1 MGGKE
6 GGEVVYVDSAH
17 DVTSGPSSRGSS
29 RNSRSISTR
38 ENTKSYHSPVVWVA
52 STNNLSTAE
61 SGRTHVASRST
72 MATSAIKLSDYEDES
87 VYNDDGVNGGLPS
100 SSRGGSLMEG
110 RTALSPPPP
119 PIPPRARSRSRS
131 APKEAPP
138 APPAA
143 AESFPFAPANPVLP
157 APTPITTA
165 ASVLLSPFPPRPKSI
180 RTGVGTGPVKL
191 KDRQNSADEA
201 MGVGYAV
208 SYNSAIP
215 PPPVRAAP
223 PAPPK
228 WAPPTIPGYED
239 DAKPLSSSGFKLDDP
254 PRPPPS
260 EKRET
265 GSNNRNNRLS
275 IFPGPSPSPTPS
287 TQGWSSSP
295 LSSPSTPPVPTVPTD
310 RLEASEHGSQHKRG
324 GSGGTA
330 EAEEEIEEDEKRG
343 RPFQKRQQQQ
353 TQTRARARG
362 SSVTGQSP
370 SPAPT
375 LEAWLKR
382 GMSST
387 RVPVRR
393 RGTETETE
401 TGIVAG
407 LGASP
412 SSSLPRSASTSN
424 LAAVRRQSYTARLRE
439 QVQQRYMLDADDGG
453 RGEDWP
459 IRQS

>member
-1 MGGKE
+1 
-6 GGEVVYVDSAH
+6 
-17 DVTSGPSSRGSS
+17 
-29 RNSRSISTR
+29 
-38 ENTKSYHSPVVWVA
+38 
-52 STNNLSTAE
+52 
-61 SGRTHVASRST
+61 

-131 APKEAPP
+131 APKEAAP
-138 APPAA
+138 APPPA
-143 AESFPFAPANPVLP
+143 AEAFPFAPENPVLP
-157 APTPITTA
+157 APTPITTTA

-191 KDRQNSADEA
+191 RDRQNSGDEA

-223 PAPPK
+223 PAPK

-254 PRPPPS
+254 PPS
-260 EKRET
+260 GAAAAANKGKT

-295 LSSPSTPPVPTVPTD
+295 LSSPSTPPVPAVPTD

-330 EAEEEIEEDEKRG
+330 EEEAEEENEQRG
-343 RPFQKRQQQQ
+343 RPSQKRQQQSQ
-353 TQTRARARG
+353 TRARG

-393 RGTETETE
+393 GTETE

-407 LGASP
+407 PGASP
-412 SSSLPRSASTSN
+412 SSLPRSASTSN